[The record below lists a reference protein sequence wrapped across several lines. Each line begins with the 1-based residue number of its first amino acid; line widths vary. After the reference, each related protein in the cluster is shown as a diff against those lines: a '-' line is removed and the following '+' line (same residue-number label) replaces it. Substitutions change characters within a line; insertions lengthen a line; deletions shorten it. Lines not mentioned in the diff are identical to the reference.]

1 MCKMCWTFLKYT
13 NVKFVKK
20 AGYYSVIGLTK
31 ILATGPDNQMARYFQ
46 NTLTPSSSSP
56 KH

>member
-1 MCKMCWTFLKYT
+1 MKDYVQNVLDLLKYT

-31 ILATGPDNQMARYFQ
+31 ILATGPDNQVARYFQ
-46 NTLTPSSSSP
+46 N
-56 KH
+56 H